1 MESLNINS
9 FGCRC
14 SRVLLGGT
22 HIPRGLKNSAFSKI
36 ACDSLLCSQC
46 NFKVLFF
53 YDHIWDPSIDYMF
66 FRNNMPNVDKLST
79 KLVYNDG
86 STAYCCQCQW
96 HSEKDEKQL
105 TIGNLNEPK
114 WICAGHNI

>member
-1 MESLNINS
+1 M
-9 FGCRC
+9 
-14 SRVLLGGT
+14 
-22 HIPRGLKNSAFSKI
+22 
-36 ACDSLLCSQC
+36 
-46 NFKVLFF
+46 LFF